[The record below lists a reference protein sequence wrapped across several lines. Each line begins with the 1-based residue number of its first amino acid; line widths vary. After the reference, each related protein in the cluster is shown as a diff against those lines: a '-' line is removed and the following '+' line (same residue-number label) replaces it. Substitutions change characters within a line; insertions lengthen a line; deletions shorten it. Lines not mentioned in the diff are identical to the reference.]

1 MAAEYWRARALERL
15 GDEDAARTRLAHV
28 AEEHPLSYYAE
39 LAEARL
45 GRPPLHSAEPAP
57 PPRPAFPQALEG
69 IHADRAR
76 ALVSLGFL
84 RFARR
89 EVDALRDL
97 GASPALLVE
106 AYEAVDAPGPAI
118 RVARA
123 AGSDDADLR
132 LYPLGYWEV
141 VVAAARRHGVDPL
154 LVAALIRQ
162 ESLYDPEAVSAADAH
177 GLMQL
182 VPATARRVAGQLGTE
197 PPTRQALHQPPLN
210 VELGTALLARLL
222 EQYGGSTVKALAAY
236 NAGEDAVAKWERR
249 YAGREPDEFVELIS
263 YRETRQYVKA
273 VLTNYRRY
281 RRLYAASA

>member
-1 MAAEYWRARALERL
+1 
-15 GDEDAARTRLAHV
+15 V
-28 AEEHPLSYYAE
+28 
-39 LAEARL
+39 
-45 GRPPLHSAEPAP
+45 
-57 PPRPAFPQALEG
+57 
-69 IHADRAR
+69 HADRAR
-76 ALVSLGFL
+76 ALVTLGFM
-84 RFARR
+84 RYARR
-89 EVDALRDL
+89 EVDALRTL
-97 GASPALLVE
+97 GAPPALLVD

-123 AGSDDADLR
+123 AGGDDADTR
-132 LYPLGYWEV
+132 LYPLGYWDL

-154 LVAALIRQ
+154 LDAALIRQ

-182 VPATARRVAGQLGTE
+182 LPTTARRVASALGTAA
-197 PPTRQALHQPPLN
+197 PTREALHRPPINL
-210 VELGTALLARLL
+210 ELGTALLARLL

-249 YAGREPDEFVELIS
+249 YAGRELDEFVELIS

-273 VLTNYRRY
+273 VLSNYRHY